1 MSLRVL
7 INLFFC
13 RVCGLA
19 LFSVSFC
26 RVCGLIVPQEDMPF
40 TDLVNI
46 GRKFNYCIN
55 LENLLYLPS
64 TFYWKSYYNIST
76 YMSILFTLQWRNG
89 YFFSLVVFF
98 FIAGHMSRYCKY
110 DFTESA
116 MIGLSE
122 SHDISHVTSVYIWIS
137 PDNESPRIP
146 LQNDSG

>member
-1 MSLRVL
+1 MKCWFDPFEEQFISPFFSDCLSLLLGIAIHTAFSSNDGAWGMWACSLFLSLQYLHLYVNS
-7 INLFFC
+7 IHTAVKKWVLFFHW
-13 RVCGLA
+13 
-19 LFSVSFC
+19 LF
-26 RVCGLIVPQEDMPF
+26 
-40 TDLVNI
+40 
-46 GRKFNYCIN
+46 
-55 LENLLYLPS
+55 
-64 TFYWKSYYNIST
+64 
-76 YMSILFTLQWRNG
+76 
-89 YFFSLVVFF
+89 FF